1 MQYGEVRD
9 KNLFV
14 EVYTAT
20 LKIYDRLRRARAVS
34 LTQDQGIRHIAAKLF
49 WIEAENDADNLDD
62 EGRNGGEYSLRKV
75 IRLSRRSR

>member
-34 LTQDQGIRHIAAKLF
+34 WTQDRGIRHIAAKLF
-49 WIEAENDADNLDD
+49 RIEAENDAGNLDD
-62 EGRNGGEYSLRKV
+62 EGRNGREYSLRKV
-75 IRLSRRSR
+75 IRPSRRSR